1 MEAAQFYHE
10 MNGRL
15 FDAPE
20 GRDGNVKF
28 SHALYFNSKRPV
40 EYGKVSALNRLCC
53 TLLNTRSHI
62 SLGT

>member
-1 MEAAQFYHE
+1 MLECSHLWTCWWIFRYGHIHFDTRIEAAQFYYE

-28 SHALYFNSKRPV
+28 SHALYFNSKGPV
-40 EYGKVSALNRLCC
+40 EY
-53 TLLNTRSHI
+53 
-62 SLGT
+62 